1 MRTRVAILGWPLMGM
16 MLALPAAALSADAAP
31 SEPQPAIAVAPGYQ
45 VSLEYTLSDDKGA
58 EIQTNKGEAPLVY
71 TPGKQEI
78 LPGLEKALDGMHV
91 GEEKDV
97 KLPPEDAYGP
107 VDKEAFQEV
116 PKSSIPAEGLKV
128 GTPLRAKSPDGRAM
142 MARVSEIKDKTVIVD
157 LNHPL
162 AGKTLAFHVKILDV
176 KKVEGKAHATS
187 KAAKAPPAA
196 DAKTGATDKS
206 APVSGP

>member
-1 MRTRVAILGWPLMGM
+1 MGTV
-16 MLALPAAALSADAAP
+16 LALPVAALSAEAAP
-31 SEPQPAIAVAPGYQ
+31 NPPQPTIAVAPGYQ
-45 VSLEYTLSDDKGA
+45 VSLEYTLSDEKGA
-58 EIQTNKGEAPLVY
+58 QMQTNKGEAPLVY
-71 TPGKQEI
+71 TPGKNEI

-97 KLPPEDAYGP
+97 KLPPEEAYGP

-128 GTPLRAKSPDGRAM
+128 GTPLRAHSPDGRSM
-142 MARVSEIKDKTVIVD
+142 MARVSEIKDKTVVVD

-176 KKVEGKAHATS
+176 KKVEEKAHATS
-187 KAAKAPPAA
+187 KGAQARPTA
-196 DAKTGATDKS
+196 DAKPAATDKS
-206 APVSGP
+206 TP

>member
-1 MRTRVAILGWPLMGM
+1 MRTQVAILGWPSMAVV
-16 MLALPAAALSADAAP
+16 LALPAAVLAAEAAP
-31 SEPQPAIAVAPGYQ
+31 SAPQPAIAVAPGYQ

-91 GEEKDV
+91 GEEKNV

-116 PKSSIPAEGLKV
+116 PKS
-128 GTPLRAKSPDGRAM
+128 
-142 MARVSEIKDKTVIVD
+142 
-157 LNHPL
+157 
-162 AGKTLAFHVKILDV
+162 
-176 KKVEGKAHATS
+176 
-187 KAAKAPPAA
+187 
-196 DAKTGATDKS
+196 
-206 APVSGP
+206 

>member
-1 MRTRVAILGWPLMGM
+1 MRTRVAILGWALMGIV
-16 MLALPAAALSADAAP
+16 LSLPAAALSAEAAP
-31 SEPQPAIAVAPGYQ
+31 SQPQPTGAVAPGYQ

-58 EIQTNKGEAPLVY
+58 QIQTNKGEAPLVY

-78 LPGLEKALDGMHV
+78 LPGLERALDGMHV

-97 KLPPEDAYGP
+97 KLPPEEAYGP
-107 VDKEAFQEV
+107 IDKEAFQEV

-128 GTPLRAKSPDGRAM
+128 GAPLRARSPDGRSM
-142 MARVSEIKDKTVIVD
+142 LARVSEIKDKTVVVD

-176 KKVEGKAHATS
+176 KKVDEKARATS
-187 KAAKAPPAA
+187 KAPQAPAA
-196 DAKTGATDKS
+196 AGANAGATDKS
-206 APVSGP
+206 GAVSGP